1 MIKHCCKDMEEKVLV
16 LRDGQA
22 DTDENKVI
30 DYLPIFREYGIPVRD
45 DSSSGIRINY
55 CPWCGKPLPNSKRV
69 EWFETLEKMGYDSP
83 FEQDI
88 PEEFKSEKWY
98 EDQE

>member
-16 LRDGQA
+16 LHKDQV
-22 DTDENKVI
+22 DTDENRVI

-45 DSSSGIRINY
+45 DSSSFIRINY
-55 CPWCGKPLPNSKRV
+55 CPWCGKPLPSSKRV